1 MMRDYTYINGARF
14 SISNIFRSI
23 RFDID
28 RLDMNWVD
36 GDKPAFVRGLRI
48 VDHDEGKSLT
58 VDGEDAD
65 NLVYSLTYI
74 FNKEDNSEAF
84 RKAVNIYLEKIL
96 DTKEYLVTDQLNKP
110 ENTPEAVVH

>member
-1 MMRDYTYINGARF
+1 MRDYTFINGARF

-28 RLDMNWVD
+28 RLDMNWID
-36 GDKPAFVRGLRI
+36 GEKPDFVRGLRI
-48 VDHDEGKSLT
+48 VDHDEGNFIK

-74 FNKEDNSEAF
+74 FKKEDNTDAF
-84 RKAVNIYLEKIL
+84 RNAVNTYLEKIF
-96 DTKEYLVTDQLNKP
+96 DTKEYLVTKQLNKS
-110 ENTPEAVVH
+110 EEVPEAVIH